1 METNWSPEY
10 TVWGIKFAGG
20 VFFMKLPRFWMIFV
34 VIFLFVF
41 SGIVYAETMYV
52 RDVLRLPLRTGQST
66 EYKIIAVLESGQQ
79 VEVLQTQ
86 EEWTQVRLP
95 NEKEGWVQSR
105 YLTPQPTAEIRLEQ
119 LETKH
124 KHLTDQAAALLEE
137 NTKLKQE
144 KRKLS
149 AELADNQNALNK
161 ITEDFETLKAD
172 SAEFLD
178 LQTKYNATAAE
189 LDEKS
194 KKLATLEE
202 ELSKLELY
210 NYIKWFLAGSGVL
223 LVGFIVGF
231 SAKRQ
236 RRRPS
241 LL

>member
-1 METNWSPEY
+1 
-10 TVWGIKFAGG
+10 
-20 VFFMKLPRFWMIFV
+20 MKLPRFWTILV

-52 RDVLRLPLRTGQST
+52 KDTLRLPLRTGQSM
-66 EYKIIAVLESGQQ
+66 EYKIIAVIESGQQ
-79 VEVLQTQ
+79 VEVLEAN
-86 EEWTQVRLP
+86 EEWTKVRLP
-95 NEKEGWVQSR
+95 NDKEGWVQSR
-105 YLTPQPTAEIRLEQ
+105 YLTPAPTSKIRLEQ
-119 LETKH
+119 LEVKY
-124 KHLTDQAAALLEE
+124 KHLSDQAAELSEE

-144 KRKLS
+144 KAKLS
-149 AELADNQNALNK
+149 AELADNQKALDK
-161 ITEDFETLKAD
+161 ISVDFESLKKD
-172 SAEFLD
+172 SAEFLS
-178 LQTKYNATAAE
+178 LKTKYDVTAAQ
-189 LDEKS
+189 LAEKS